1 MLIDVRKVEKGIV
14 EKPSISQLKT
24 KFKFQPGKYYK
35 HTTGHMIHCLGFL
48 DTTIYGRAL
57 ISEESCSGNFIL
69 VGFDSNFNTANYVE
83 ITEEEWLKRSDVTS
97 CSKKMATKA
106 VIDPEVPAA
115 TDGESSTVE
124 ASVEDISEGLYD
136 IIDDYLSKK
145 KSATEESDIAIA
157 RRVVRQ
163 TFAGDHDQAWSY
175 FRSIWKQVF
184 NNISNCNSRQA
195 IWTAVWIMRHHFD
208 YDVTGLKRFID
219 CTGDNTNEEP
229 VKVDVK
235 SFHDE
240 ALKAFDVIREH
251 CSKDYDY
258 SWAVFC
264 NLAMPIMDN
273 TNCGHLA
280 ANRAGAELMRRFF
293 GYDVTGLKRYR
304 DIFDNYTNSAK

>member
-57 ISEESCSGNFIL
+57 ISEESCSGNIIL

-136 IIDDYLSKK
+136 IIDDYLSITIKRGHISEVYGNK
-145 KSATEESDIAIA
+145 YLTTSLIVILDKLYGQLFGSCNIILIMMSQ
-157 RRVVRQ
+157 VL
-163 TFAGDHDQAWSY
+163 
-175 FRSIWKQVF
+175 RS
-184 NNISNCNSRQA
+184 
-195 IWTAVWIMRHHFD
+195 
-208 YDVTGLKRFID
+208 
-219 CTGDNTNEEP
+219 
-229 VKVDVK
+229 
-235 SFHDE
+235 
-240 ALKAFDVIREH
+240 
-251 CSKDYDY
+251 
-258 SWAVFC
+258 
-264 NLAMPIMDN
+264 
-273 TNCGHLA
+273 
-280 ANRAGAELMRRFF
+280 
-293 GYDVTGLKRYR
+293 
-304 DIFDNYTNSAK
+304 